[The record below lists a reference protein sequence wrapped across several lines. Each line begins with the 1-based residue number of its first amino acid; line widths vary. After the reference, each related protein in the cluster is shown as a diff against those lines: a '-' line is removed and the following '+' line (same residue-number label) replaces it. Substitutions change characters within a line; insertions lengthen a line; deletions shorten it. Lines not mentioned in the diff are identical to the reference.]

1 MEGRATRRLLLVGV
15 DAVSGNRLTSGQRRF
30 GAWLL
35 LALFVLATRASGQG
49 DVPPLSAPDTEPIS
63 LAADRVAYWDEGPV
77 RWVLLEGGA
86 AVFQGPDGLRSGS
99 ALARVET
106 RSVGELPTFHV
117 EVYAEGDARLTERPD
132 IAHDSLRAR
141 HASQSDVKI
150 RASTPGGLR
159 RLDKAP
165 PDLAILQRA
174 YPENSNPAAEAPARR
189 AGDPDV
195 QTTQFDEDPVILPDL
210 DEGFG
215 PGGPFGF
222 EEDPTPDLGEITTP
236 DAENLLPPSELPPG
250 GRVEL
255 PPVRDLGP
263 APLMPGTRRIISI
276 SPRDSGQNFQVDP
289 ISPADDSGRVKI
301 LIRGGVRIVAEEPGK
316 GIIDVSSDN
325 AVIWTQFGPG
335 FGSLG
340 QGAVSTVDTEAS
352 QPFEVYLDGHVV
364 FRQDTREVAGDG
376 DQKEVLAERF
386 YIDLRK
392 EWWLAEQAELRIFDS
407 RFITP
412 IKTKGEVVRQF
423 RPILASQDGKV
434 ILGPTQIQADRSMV
448 TGSRFASPGYRFE
461 SRSVD
466 LTQLYE
472 PLINPYTGRP
482 ALDPSIPGAPQDKGW
497 QIDARQ
503 NVFYLGPVPIFF
515 WPRLLADTDDLDPP
529 IHQLQ
534 YRFNNYFGHQVLTD
548 WSMFK
553 LVGARRPYFI
563 DAWNLD
569 LDYLSERGFAA
580 GSEVGWAGKDL
591 IGNILDPYNRRGLG
605 RDVDRPYLGYF
616 NVWGLYD
623 QGIDVLG
630 SGRAVVTNGPPWSER
645 RFYRDRVPAFFD
657 EFGNHEDHMRGRV
670 LMRHMQSLLPS
681 QAPFDEDFRFQIEAA
696 YVSDR
701 HFLEQYYKRL
711 FDVGLDQATLAYM
724 IYQRENT
731 ALTVHGQANL
741 LDWDTQSQFFPKVD
755 YYRLGDSLFGDL
767 FTYYQNSGVDY
778 ANTHTAV
785 EVNNPNVFSFLPFDP
800 VSATSGPFRT
810 GRLWTSHELD
820 LPIDLGFLR
829 LVPYV
834 QGQLVGWDNQYQDA
848 LPPLT
853 LFPTLPEQAYIR
865 GPQGAMLGR
874 AWGAAGGR
882 LNLMAWRVF
891 PEVESELLNLHGL
904 GHKINFDVDFRT
916 TYSNVDIGRIGVQ
929 DTIDDSTYEFVRRYF
944 AMEQYGTIL
953 PPQYDPRLLTL
964 RRTISPI
971 TGTTDLQDDMQ
982 TVDFGIR
989 QRLQTRRGPEGRR
1002 RIVDI
1007 MFLDLSTTYF
1017 PQGTRDNF
1025 GKAFGQNMYNWEWFV
1040 GDRTSFQSYG
1050 WFEFF
1055 DIEGDPFPQA
1065 SPRGTNDPF
1074 GLYVITSQISI
1085 NRPPRGNVSIGYS
1098 VINTGPIA
1106 TSALNVQFSYWL
1118 SPKWYG
1124 SVGTSYDF
1132 GNEILLGSTV
1142 GITRIGADWLT
1153 SIGLSVDPQR
1163 NAYTFGFELTPR
1175 LSPSLRFGSGGGVAR
1190 FDSRF
1195 APVE

>member
-1 MEGRATRRLLLVGV
+1 M
-15 DAVSGNRLTSGQRRF
+15 SGNRLTAGQRRPC
-30 GAWLL
+30 AWLL
-35 LALFVLATRASGQG
+35 PALLLLATRASGQG
-49 DVPPLSAPDTEPIS
+49 EVPSASAPGTEPIALS
-63 LAADRVAYWDEGPV
+63 ADRVTYWDEGPR
-77 RWVLLEGGA
+77 RWVLLEGSA
-86 AVFQGPDGLRSGS
+86 AVFQGADGLRAAI
-99 ALARVET
+99 ALARVDT
-106 RSVGELPTFHV
+106 RTVGGLPTFHA
-117 EVYAEGDARLTERPD
+117 EVYTEGDARLTERPD
-132 IAHDSLRAR
+132 QAHASLRA
-141 HASQSDVKI
+141 HHSSQTDVKI
-150 RASTPGGLR
+150 RANSPGALR
-159 RLDKAP
+159 ELEGAP
-165 PDLAILQRA
+165 PGLALLQRGFPDA
-174 YPENSNPAAEAPARR
+174 VASRPVPSNAPNADPA
-189 AGDPDV
+189 V
-195 QTTQFDEDPVILPDL
+195 QPTQFDDGDL
-210 DEGFG
+210 IVPEQDQGFA

-222 EEDPTPDLGEITTP
+222 DEDPSPDLGVIATP
-236 DAENLLPPSELPPG
+236 NAEDLLPPSELPP
-250 GRVEL
+250 VEL
-255 PPVRDLGP
+255 PTGEGVALPPVGDLGA
-263 APLMPGTRRIISI
+263 APLMPGSRRIITI

-289 ISPADDSGRVKI
+289 IAPADDSGRVKI
-301 LIRGGVRIVAEEPGK
+301 LIRGGVRLVAEEPGK
-316 GIIDVSSDN
+316 GIIDVSADN
-325 AVIWTQFGPG
+325 AVIWAQFGPG

-340 QGAVSTVDTEAS
+340 QGAVSTVNSEAS

-364 FRQDTREVAGDG
+364 FRQDLLEVAGDG

-386 YIDLRK
+386 YMDLRK

-407 RFITP
+407 GFITP
-412 IKTKGEVVRQF
+412 IKTKGEVIRQY
-423 RPILASQDGKV
+423 RPILASQDGK
-434 ILGPTQIQADRSMV
+434 ILFGPTQIQADRTMV
-448 TGSRFASPGYRFE
+448 TGSRFPEPGYRFQ
-461 SRSVD
+461 SRTVD
-466 LTQLYE
+466 LTQVYE

-482 ALDPSIPGAPQDKGW
+482 AVDPDLPGAPRDKAW
-497 QIDARQ
+497 RIDARQ
-503 NVFYLGPVPIFF
+503 NFFFLGPVPIFF
-515 WPRLLADTDDLDPP
+515 WPRFVTESDKLDPP
-529 IHQLQ
+529 IEQIQ

-553 LVGARRPYFI
+553 LFGARQPYFV
-563 DAWNLD
+563 DGWNLD

-580 GSEVGWAGKDL
+580 GSELGWAGKDL
-591 IGNILDPYNRRGLG
+591 IGNILDPYNRRSLG

-616 NVWGLYD
+616 NVWGLKD
-623 QGIDVLG
+623 SGIDVLG
-630 SGRAVVTNGPPWSER
+630 TGRAVVTDGPPWSDR
-645 RFYRDRVPAFFD
+645 RFFRDRVPPFQDF
-657 EFGNHEDHMRGRV
+657 RGRV
-670 LMRHMQSLLPS
+670 LMRHMQSFLPS
-681 QAPFDEDFRFQIEAA
+681 TAPFDEDFRLQFEAA

-731 ALTVHGQANL
+731 ALTLLTQGNL
-741 LDWDTQSQFFPKVD
+741 LSWDTQSQYFPKLD
-755 YYRLGDSLFGDL
+755 YYRLGDSIFGDY
-767 FTYYQNSGVDY
+767 FTYYQNSGIDY

-810 GRLWTSHELD
+810 GRVWTSHELD
-820 LPIDLGFLR
+820 LPINLGFLR

-834 QGQLVGWDNQYQDA
+834 QGQFVGWDNQYQDS

-853 LFPTLPEQAYIR
+853 LFPDLPSQAYIR
-865 GPQGAMLGR
+865 GPQGANLGR
-874 AWGAAGGR
+874 IWGAAGGR

-891 PEVESELLNLHGL
+891 PGVESELLNLHGL
-904 GHKINFDVDFRT
+904 GHKINFDVDYRT

-971 TGTTDLQDDMQ
+971 TGTTDIQDDMH
-982 TVDFGIR
+982 TVDFAIR
-989 QRLQTRRGPEGRR
+989 QRLQTRRGPDGRR

-1007 MFLDLSTTYF
+1007 MTLDLATTYF
-1017 PQGTRDNF
+1017 PQGNRDNF

-1040 GDRTSFQSYG
+1040 GDRTSLQSYG

-1055 DIEGDPFPQA
+1055 DIQGDPLRLA

-1074 GLYVITSQISI
+1074 GLYVITSQVSI

-1118 SPKWYG
+1118 SPKWFS

-1132 GNEILLGSTV
+1132 GNAILLGSTV

-1163 NAYTFGFELTPR
+1163 DAYTFGFELTPR